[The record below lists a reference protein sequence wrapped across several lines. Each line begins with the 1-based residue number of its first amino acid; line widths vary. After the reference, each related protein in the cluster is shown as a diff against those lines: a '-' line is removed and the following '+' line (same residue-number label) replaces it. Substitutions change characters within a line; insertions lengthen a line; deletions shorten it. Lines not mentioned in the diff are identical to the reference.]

1 MLYIN
6 PLRDIIH
13 FVKDIYWC
21 NIPLNCRHCLFLRQC
36 RKGWKDHRK
45 CNNGCIKINMLEHEK
60 KYREMPTEELEALL
74 RQEQEQDSM
83 PDVDRIKAILREL
96 ETRAPAPKVDI
107 DAKWNDFRENYLDGL
122 VKYAE
127 EQDHAKGAK

>member
-6 PLRDIIH
+6 PLRDLIH

-45 CNNGCIKINMLEHEK
+45 CNNGCIKINMLE
-60 KYREMPTEELEALL
+60 
-74 RQEQEQDSM
+74 
-83 PDVDRIKAILREL
+83 
-96 ETRAPAPKVDI
+96 
-107 DAKWNDFRENYLDGL
+107 RENYLDGL